1 MGIIS
6 NLINNAIIDFFTGLV
21 DAALSIF
28 TAFAGNEM
36 AVALQ
41 ILETPY
47 IQNAIV
53 LSRALAGTLLGVKV
67 AAEAFK
73 TYILYS
79 SGDPGAEP
87 LNLLRRAAFSAFMV
101 GAGPWAVENVYKFGN
116 DIAKAIAMLP
126 STSVDTNPL
135 IPIFR
140 HTAISVPISSSITL
154 AITAVI
160 SIIIWAL
167 ILIQTGIR
175 AVEIAFLAVSGPI
188 MAVGLTLPDEGVW
201 SVWWRELIVLSISQ
215 AVQTFMIRGFLSTAA
230 NIFFSSP
237 MLNMLM
243 LIGWL
248 WVAFKTPAVLRQFA
262 YHSGMGSAI
271 GHAGQTAG
279 SMYILRRMMMR
290 G

>member
-1 MGIIS
+1 MSVIS
-6 NLINNAIIDFFTGLV
+6 NLINTAITDFITNLL
-21 DAALSIF
+21 DSILSVF
-28 TAFAGNEM
+28 VAFAGDEM
-36 AVALQ
+36 ALALK

-47 IQNAIV
+47 VVNAIS
-53 LSRALAGTLLGVKV
+53 LSRSLAGSLLGVKV
-67 AAEAFK
+67 AAEAVK

-87 LNLLRRAAFSAFMV
+87 LSLLRRSAFSAFMI
-101 GAGPWAVENVYKFGN
+101 GAGPWAVTTVYKFGGELARAV
-116 DIAKAIAMLP
+116 AKLP
-126 STSVDTNPL
+126 STNADNPL
-135 IPIFR
+135 NTIFSLSASFSAALVV
-140 HTAISVPISSSITL
+140 TSFA
-154 AITAVI
+154 AV
-160 SIIIWAL
+160 IIWAL

-188 MAVGLTLPDEGVW
+188 MAVGLTRPDEGVW
-201 SVWWRELIVLSISQ
+201 SVWWRELIVLSLSQ

-279 SMYILRRMMMR
+279 SMYLLRKVMLR